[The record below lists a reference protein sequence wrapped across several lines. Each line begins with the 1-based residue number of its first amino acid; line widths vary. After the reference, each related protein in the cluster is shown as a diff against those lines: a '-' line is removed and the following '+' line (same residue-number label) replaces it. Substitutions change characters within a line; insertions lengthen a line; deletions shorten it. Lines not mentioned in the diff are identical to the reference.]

1 MTTTPSSANSSS
13 CLGCTSYADAKSRKT
28 SSTSSPNMT
37 TKRCNKCRLVKST
50 SEFGNDKKSRDGFT
64 YNCKHCIR
72 CIDKEARQRGLQI
85 LQTLA
90 MARTCCAHCQRPYS
104 NEDWHF
110 FEFDHIDSRCKKSDK
125 ETNIGWVARHTQ
137 EFFQRVE
144 PNLQLLCIKCHKLKT
159 IEEYR
164 FGGAVHQKMHGQSQP
179 AQVIRHDLTLFDPSL
194 TLEPGE
200 EYSLHERE
208 GEWIT
213 VRDIDGNLI
222 RYEPY
227 SNYTKH

>member
-1 MTTTPSSANSSS
+1 
-13 CLGCTSYADAKSRKT
+13 
-28 SSTSSPNMT
+28 MT
-37 TKRCNKCRLVKST
+37 TKRCSKCRLVKST
-50 SEFGNDKKSRDGFT
+50 SEFGNDKKNRDGFSS
-64 YNCKHCIR
+64 YCKHCMR
-72 CIDKEARQRGLQI
+72 DVNSETRQRGLQI
-85 LQTLA
+85 LQILA
-90 MARTCCAHCQRPYS
+90 MARNHCAHCQRQYL

-110 FEFDHIDSRCKKSDK
+110 FEFDHIDPKLKQGNK
-125 ETNIGWVARHTQ
+125 ETNLAWVAQHAE

-159 IEEYR
+159 IGEKS
-164 FGGAVHQKMHGQSQP
+164 FGGAVHQKMHGKSQP
-179 AQVIRHDLTLFDPSL
+179 AEVIRRDLTLFDFSL

-200 EYSLHERE
+200 EYSLHMKE

-227 SNYTKH
+227 SNYIKQ